1 MNAKRFLIAF
11 TLAATLAMPAA
22 YANNRSDDE
31 QFCETMGMLAALVMH
46 DRQAGKTPTQVLA
59 SVRAISPT
67 LVPLGREFVKLA
79 YDQPRYHSP
88 EMQKRA
94 EDDMRSLVERA
105 CLFG

>member
-1 MNAKRFLIAF
+1 MNTKRILIAF

-22 YANNRSDDE
+22 YANNRSDE
-31 QFCETMGMLAALVMH
+31 QFCETMGMLAALVMLN
-46 DRQAGKTPTQVLA
+46 RQAGKTPTQALA
-59 SVRAISPT
+59 AVRAISPT

-94 EDDMRSLVERA
+94 EDDMRSLVEAA
-105 CLFG
+105 CLYD